1 MKNDV
6 RGANIYFNLEKLR
19 QLTEIAMANITA
31 EYWRK
36 CIAHQEKEIYYYL
49 KVDNQMEGVEDIPV
63 VIYPL
68 EIPVSNFTSLYP
80 SLSLIHTH
88 THLFTLIHTH

>member
-19 QLTEIAMANITA
+19 QLTEIAMANITP

-68 EIPVSNFTSLYP
+68 EIPVSNLTSL
-80 SLSLIHTH
+80 
-88 THLFTLIHTH
+88 F